1 MQTRL
6 LFLSLIVLLGSVCN
20 KNLHAQNNID
30 YITALKDTLKAV
42 SARTDHEFF
51 KIHCQSMIDVI
62 NAKTVFSSSDE
73 TFLKNTYLAFN
84 DQSDKSNAKQ
94 LSTYLERK
102 RPFIL
107 SWKSPTDGE
116 ISFSWVTPP
125 ANWDKTKSYPL
136 YVQLHGMWD
145 VASNA
150 IQYMTYP
157 YLNAA
162 SSSYAFEDG
171 FLLSPWGRG
180 NMWYQGISETDIWEC
195 MAEFEKHASIDPH
208 RKYLCGQSMGGYGT
222 WHIAQSSPH
231 TWAAIGLH
239 AAALWVSPSE
249 LGSDAVNKLKTI
261 PVFFICGTKD
271 DLLSIN
277 QTLYEN
283 LYDAG
288 NRNVKFVTFE
298 GGHDYNQ
305 ADVEVMYSWMHKF
318 VNTTTAEREVKTDI
332 PSFKVSAIPNPF
344 NSSILIKYSLPK
356 GSIVNFK
363 IYNSKGNIIKEIKEN
378 RKTAGYYEISWTP
391 ENLPDGVYYYSLTTE
406 YSKYADL
413 IIYRK

>member
-20 KNLHAQNNID
+20 KNLHAQNNND

-84 DQSDKSNAKQ
+84 NQSDKSNAKQ

-107 SWKSPTDGE
+107 AWKSPTDGE

-145 VASNA
+145 VASNT

-195 MAEFEKHASIDPH
+195 MAELEKHVSIDPH

-249 LGSDAVNKLKTI
+249 LGSDAVNKLKNI

-277 QTLYEN
+277 ETLYEN
-283 LYDAG
+283 LYEMLNSLLFRAG
-288 NRNVKFVTFE
+288 MTIIRPTL
-298 GGHDYNQ
+298 
-305 ADVEVMYSWMHKF
+305 
-318 VNTTTAEREVKTDI
+318 R
-332 PSFKVSAIPNPF
+332 
-344 NSSILIKYSLPK
+344 LC
-356 GSIVNFK
+356 IV
-363 IYNSKGNIIKEIKEN
+363 GC
-378 RKTAGYYEISWTP
+378 T
-391 ENLPDGVYYYSLTTE
+391 NL
-406 YSKYADL
+406 
-413 IIYRK
+413 